1 LSLELLERRVLVVRV
16 CADAF
21 KRLDFGVCVFGRSE
35 FKAGRRRHDVPGAII
50 GQPCPTCSLGSTCL
64 ITLIAM
70 RSRGNPLA
78 VVAKA
83 LLHRAR
89 SDLKRHA
96 TSGIL
101 LDQMSQERSS
111 VV

>member
-50 GQPCPTCSLGSTCL
+50 VTPELTNPDIQASWSLCFG
-64 ITLIAM
+64 
-70 RSRGNPLA
+70 
-78 VVAKA
+78 
-83 LLHRAR
+83 H
-89 SDLKRHA
+89 RHA